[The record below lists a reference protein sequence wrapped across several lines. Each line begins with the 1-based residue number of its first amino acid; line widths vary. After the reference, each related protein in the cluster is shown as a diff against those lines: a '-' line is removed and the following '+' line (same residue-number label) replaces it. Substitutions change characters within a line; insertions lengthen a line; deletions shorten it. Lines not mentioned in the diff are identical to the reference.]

1 MKNTDLSKKGKTMR
15 KTIQTY
21 LSGFKIETFS
31 PVSMALWAAAMVL
44 SLYTPHEGNLYEDF
58 LHIKAVLVYL
68 LLGMLLIKILLL
80 RELDILF
87 DIATL
92 SILIIYPIFHKF
104 IYVSDRVNAR
114 KQSEIEAGV
123 RCLISNPDK

>member
-31 PVSMALWAAAMVL
+31 PVSMALWAAAMAF
-44 SLYTPHEGNLYEDF
+44 SLYTPHEENLIYLYEAL
-58 LHIKAVLVYL
+58 LHIKAVLVCP

-80 RELDILF
+80 RKLDTLF
-87 DIATL
+87 DIVT
-92 SILIIYPIFHKF
+92 LIILMSSLY
-104 IYVSDRVNAR
+104 SM
-114 KQSEIEAGV
+114 S
-123 RCLISNPDK
+123 

>member
-44 SLYTPHEGNLYEDF
+44 SLYTPHEENLIYLYEAL
-58 LHIKAVLVYL
+58 LHIKAVLVCL

-80 RELDILF
+80 RKLDTLF
-87 DIATL
+87 DIVT
-92 SILIIYPIFHKF
+92 LIILMSSLH
-104 IYVSDRVNAR
+104 STM
-114 KQSEIEAGV
+114 S
-123 RCLISNPDK
+123 

>member
-31 PVSMALWAAAMVL
+31 PVSMALWVSAMAL
-44 SLYTPHEGNLYEDF
+44 SLYTPHEENLIYLYEAL
-58 LHIKAVLVYL
+58 LHIKAVLVCL

-80 RELDILF
+80 RKLDTLF
-87 DIATL
+87 DIVT
-92 SILIIYPIFHKF
+92 LIILMSSLY
-104 IYVSDRVNAR
+104 STM
-114 KQSEIEAGV
+114 S
-123 RCLISNPDK
+123 

>member
-1 MKNTDLSKKGKTMR
+1 MR

-21 LSGFKIETFS
+21 LSGFEIERFS

-58 LHIKAVLVYL
+58 LHIKAVLVCP

-80 RELDILF
+80 RKLDTLF
-87 DIATL
+87 DIVT
-92 SILIIYPIFHKF
+92 LIILMSSLY
-104 IYVSDRVNAR
+104 SM
-114 KQSEIEAGV
+114 S
-123 RCLISNPDK
+123 

>member
-1 MKNTDLSKKGKTMR
+1 MR

-21 LSGFKIETFS
+21 LSGFEIERFS

-44 SLYTPHEGNLYEDF
+44 SLYTPHEGNLYKAL

-92 SILIIYPIFHKF
+92 SILIAHII
-104 IYVSDRVNAR
+104 
-114 KQSEIEAGV
+114 
-123 RCLISNPDK
+123 

>member
-1 MKNTDLSKKGKTMR
+1 MR

-58 LHIKAVLVYL
+58 LHIKAVLVCL

-80 RELDILF
+80 RKLDTLF
-87 DIATL
+87 DIVT
-92 SILIIYPIFHKF
+92 LIILMSSLY
-104 IYVSDRVNAR
+104 ST
-114 KQSEIEAGV
+114 S
-123 RCLISNPDK
+123 

>member
-1 MKNTDLSKKGKTMR
+1 MR
-15 KTIQTY
+15 KAIQTY
-21 LSGFKIETFS
+21 LSGFEIERFS

-92 SILIIYPIFHKF
+92 SILIAHIL
-104 IYVSDRVNAR
+104 S
-114 KQSEIEAGV
+114 
-123 RCLISNPDK
+123 LIHI